1 MNTNNPN
8 ENQLQTSEGK
18 NDQQHGGFAAGTLV
32 HTKEGLKPIE
42 TLQVGDW
49 VLSFPD
55 NQRTPDRIRDPDEFS
70 YRQITQ
76 VFSREEQQL
85 SKVTVANLASGR
97 METVSVTPS
106 QSIWCKGR
114 DWIAVI
120 EMDIAGDTVEN
131 FRFGNLRVYRCFHN
145 VEVGTAY
152 NFKVDE
158 HHTYYV
164 GEEGVW
170 VLDMTK

>member
-1 MNTNNPN
+1 MNTTDHEEIQSRDANRRG
-8 ENQLQTSEGK
+8 ELH
-18 NDQQHGGFAAGTLV
+18 HGGFAAGTLV

-42 TLQVGDW
+42 TLQVGDL

-76 VFSREEQQL
+76 VFSIEEQQL
-85 SKVTVANLASGR
+85 SKVTVANLASGS
-97 METVSVTPS
+97 METVSATPS

-145 VEVGTAY
+145 IEVGTAY

-170 VLDMTK
+170 VLGMTK